1 MEMDLIPAIF
11 VIINLLGV
19 PYNSL
24 LYQKPQNKFFKKI
37 ILKHILIFT
46 HFFIDKD
53 IEMPE

>member
-24 LYQKPQNKFFKKI
+24 LYQKPQNKFFLKI

-46 HFFIDKD
+46 HFFIDRD
-53 IEMPE
+53 IEMPK